1 VTKGQNEL
9 VRILF
14 MPPVYLPFMGGLEVL
29 SSQILAELSDRGH
42 DVAVLTSVGDGDDPV
57 DDVVEGVRVHRCD
70 VHRAIQQRDGVRI
83 LRAQSDTWRFIRDYA
98 PDVIHAHDAPPMLW
112 MYLRVNRERPR
123 PPILMTLHNVMSRQ
137 YDENHQGMPGLL
149 TLLRDVDWL
158 TGVSEDVVGD
168 AVTLDPSVAGRITL
182 IRNGVAEPAL
192 APVPVPDGP
201 PRFLAIGRLVRQ
213 KGFHRAIEA
222 VAMLAARLPDVR
234 LTVVG
239 VGALRTPLERHAAD
253 LGVADHVHFAGAV
266 DHDDIPKLL
275 SDHIALVMPS
285 RYEGLPLVA
294 LEAAWMG
301 RPVVGTQAPGLALAV
316 VQDETGVL
324 VDHRDR
330 AALARAM
337 EDLALDR
344 DRARRL
350 GAGARRLAEKQWSL
364 PACVDAY
371 ETLYRRLGTR

>member
-1 VTKGQNEL
+1 
-9 VRILF
+9 
-14 MPPVYLPFMGGLEVL
+14 
-29 SSQILAELSDRGH
+29 
-42 DVAVLTSVGDGDDPV
+42 
-57 DDVVEGVRVHRCD
+57 
-70 VHRAIQQRDGVRI
+70 
-83 LRAQSDTWRFIRDYA
+83 
-98 PDVIHAHDAPPMLW
+98 
-112 MYLRVNRERPR
+112 
-123 PPILMTLHNVMSRQ
+123 MTLHNVMSRQ
-137 YDENHQGMPGLL
+137 YDDNRHGMPGLL
-149 TLLRDVDWL
+149 TLVREVDWL
-158 TGVSEDVVGD
+158 TGVSEDVVDD
-168 AVTLDPSVAGRITL
+168 AATLDPSVAGRITL

-192 APVPVPDGP
+192 TPVPVPDGP
-201 PRFLAIGRLVRQ
+201 PAFLAIGRLVRQ

-222 VAMLAARLPDVR
+222 VAMLMPRLPDAS
-234 LTVVG
+234 LTIVG
-239 VGALRTPLERHAAD
+239 VGALRTGLEQLAAD

-266 DHDDIPKLL
+266 DHDDIPRLL

-330 AALARAM
+330 SALARAM

-350 GAGARRLAEKQWSL
+350 GAGARRLAEQEWSL

-371 ETLYRRLGTR
+371 EAVYRRLGTG